1 MQTQLKTGGM
11 QIREWGKIL
20 SPWLKLIKS
29 KQQMFQPTA
38 PRLVLLIIRHC
49 IHNLYTYIYWSY
61 SKSDKADKYC
71 HNYLILKWGKAH
83 VEEFMIKCAHSY
95 LLSFVSLTTL

>member
-1 MQTQLKTGGM
+1 
-11 QIREWGKIL
+11 
-20 SPWLKLIKS
+20 
-29 KQQMFQPTA
+29 MFQPTA

-95 LLSFVSLTTL
+95 LLSFVIICFTYYTVTIFNNYNNLLIIKLNILYNNII